1 MPCDRRSASAI
12 RRSVASFNVGSSPW
26 NVNGAVFAGTLGLA
40 AAKWGPVTLFAYVT
54 PFVSVVMIRAYL
66 LRKNQLAT
74 DAEADEA
81 YASRPAEPNKS
92 PGLA

>member
-1 MPCDRRSASAI
+1 MRQLEAPT
-12 RRSVASFNVGSSPW
+12 PQ
-26 NVNGAVFAGTLGLA
+26 LA
-40 AAKWGPVTLFAYVT
+40 QPAAPDGRPAPDAATDA
-54 PFVSVVMIRAYL
+54 
-66 LRKNQLAT
+66 AT